1 MIRYTSEI
9 VSLGLQTLQAW
20 PEMWH
25 HRRKVIQCFYDMAN
39 ASLLMSCVLSLFI
52 GGVLALQSGPVLV
65 ERGLS
70 FVVGQLVGLSMCK
83 ELAPVM
89 MAILMAGRIG
99 SAITAE
105 LGSMKVYQEIDAL
118 WTMKINPIH
127 YLVLPRVAAIPC
139 ALPLLVLFSILVGW
153 MGGGLVSWL
162 NQEIG
167 LSLQTYFSH
176 LKAGI
181 SLQDLAQGITKSI
194 FFAMLIGIVSCHH
207 GLQTKGGP
215 RSIGRSVTQSVVQSI
230 VCILISDYAIT
241 RIFVWIE

>member
-9 VSLGLQTLQAW
+9 VSLGLQTLRAW

-25 HRRKVIQCFYDMAN
+25 HRRKIIQCFYDMAN

-127 YLVLPRVAAIPC
+127 YLVPINQNDNAVRGAWIDS
-139 ALPLLVLFSILVGW
+139 LFSLPC
-153 MGGGLVSWL
+153 
-162 NQEIG
+162 
-167 LSLQTYFSH
+167 SLYHS
-176 LKAGI
+176 
-181 SLQDLAQGITKSI
+181 SI
-194 FFAMLIGIVSCHH
+194 A
-207 GLQTKGGP
+207 
-215 RSIGRSVTQSVVQSI
+215 
-230 VCILISDYAIT
+230 
-241 RIFVWIE
+241 

>member
-1 MIRYTSEI
+1 
-9 VSLGLQTLQAW
+9 
-20 PEMWH
+20 
-25 HRRKVIQCFYDMAN
+25 
-39 ASLLMSCVLSLFI
+39 
-52 GGVLALQSGPVLV
+52 
-65 ERGLS
+65 
-70 FVVGQLVGLSMCK
+70 
-83 ELAPVM
+83 
-89 MAILMAGRIG
+89 
-99 SAITAE
+99 
-105 LGSMKVYQEIDAL
+105 
-118 WTMKINPIH
+118 
-127 YLVLPRVAAIPC
+127 
-139 ALPLLVLFSILVGW
+139 

-181 SLQDLAQGITKSI
+181 SLQDLAQGITKAFSS
-194 FFAMLIGIVSCHH
+194 AMLIGIVSCHH